1 MPQVGSVVVRWN
13 SSAIRMA
20 STRTHE
26 SDLDID
32 FASTTGGELVVLWLA
47 GGVSVVLLVV
57 AEACLRFG
65 LLDLG
70 VP

>member
-1 MPQVGSVVVRWN
+1 
-13 SSAIRMA
+13 MA

>member
-1 MPQVGSVVVRWN
+1 MLIFRFQR
-13 SSAIRMA
+13 
-20 STRTHE
+20 
-26 SDLDID
+26 ID
-32 FASTTGGELVVLWLA
+32 SFFEDVATNDHVVVLWLA